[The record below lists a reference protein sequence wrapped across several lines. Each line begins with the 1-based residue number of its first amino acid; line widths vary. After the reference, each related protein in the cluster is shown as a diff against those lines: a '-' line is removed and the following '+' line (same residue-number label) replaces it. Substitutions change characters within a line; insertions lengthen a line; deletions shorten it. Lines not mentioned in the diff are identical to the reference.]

1 MSSKKKKICVFL
13 GKVILVT
20 LLIVLFIRGFFVE
33 SFTISSSQMEASLSS
48 GDKVFI
54 NKTAY
59 GIRLPV
65 TLLSVPFRFDSI
77 FGGRSY
83 SSLIQLPYKRLL
95 ESTVTRNDIV
105 LFNNPVEVDKPLDKR
120 GLFLSRC
127 VALPGDTIEM
137 RQGIFFINDNPYI
150 SSPNLIEEYVYA
162 KADDEIIT
170 ETLVSL
176 GFSTRNRREIQD
188 TVHIHLSR
196 FENYILK
203 ESLPE
208 PQVINNPVSDIPDY
222 ELIVPY
228 RGKITE
234 LDEQNIAVYEQI
246 IMQEQK
252 GRAVSV
258 VDGKLLIDGTF
269 QKYYTFTDNYYWMIS
284 DNADNL
290 SDSRSIGFVPHSSII
305 GKASYIWQSRNEIL
319 QFSKVK

>member
-1 MSSKKKKICVFL
+1 MSSKKEKICIFL

-33 SFTISSSQMEASLSS
+33 SFTISSLQMEASLNS

-59 GIRLPV
+59 GVRLPV
-65 TLLSVPFRFDSI
+65 TLVSIPFKFDSI

-83 SSLIQLPYKRLL
+83 SSLIQLPYKRLF
-95 ESTVTRNDIV
+95 ESAVARNDIV
-105 LFNNPVEVDKPLDKR
+105 LYNNPIEVDKPLDKR
-120 GLFLSRC
+120 GLLLSRC

-137 RQGIFFINDNPYI
+137 RQGVFFINNKPYI

-162 KADDEIIT
+162 KADDGIIT
-170 ETLVSL
+170 QTLGNL
-176 GFSTRNRREIQD
+176 GFPVRDRLEAQD

-208 PQVINNPVSDIPDY
+208 PQIINNLVSDTLDY
-222 ELIVPY
+222 KLIVPF

-234 LDEQNIAVYEQI
+234 LDEHNITVYEQI
-246 IMQEQK
+246 IIQEQK
-252 GRAVSV
+252 KRDVSV
-258 VDGKLLIDGTF
+258 AEGKLLIDGTS

-284 DNADNL
+284 DNADNH
-290 SDSRSIGFVPHSSII
+290 SDSRSIGFIPHRSII
-305 GKASYIWQSRNEIL
+305 GKACYIWQSRNKIL
-319 QFSKVK
+319 QFSQVE